1 MVLADFSQIQ
11 RVVFLVDLHPLLDL
25 QDPTPYIASIVSA
38 ARRVVS
44 FAPIA
49 SSLFAYKLF
58 FSSLSPLLST
68 SKVHRLLGKSP
79 TFLCFDRPVPTLDS
93 LSRTL
98 ASLRS
103 AFDPSTSAGHG
114 SSKAPLL
121 AESLLQLEHDYG
133 WESHPQDRKCE
144 HELLVI
150 RSNLVLL
157 LSPFSQNLD
166 FGLED
171 GDLESG
177 EECCSA
183 MSSDALVRRFNK
195 CFALVK
201 ERLVSRDIHLCWV
214 DVNLDYLREE
224 VPDLRVFCRGIRE
237 MGWGFCPTDA
247 IVLGSVFVPF
257 GLIFPNLGCSMSFE
271 VGHGDFRK
279 GNSDLVLEIVDVK
292 GKPLKCNTC
301 SLQVIDLDMITE
313 RSESRSSLNSF
324 SSEPSTIYVKGICS
338 SDTEGKIANNSSTL
352 YLLRGVSGDSGKASQ
367 GDKQDEFFA
376 DKVLELLCGERGVFV
391 AGKPIWQIF
400 LNFLYRRNYWAVV
413 SVSDSEDHSIQGI
426 LMPFTPNHALLAIKK
441 NNLLNPGQ
449 LIVKKT
455 KRIIEMRESFT
466 EKNEM
471 LNAPASAESKEEP
484 TRRNNKMHQNQ
495 IQNATLNS
503 FRKMAFSKE
512 TDSLGFDLE
521 QLYFSRN
528 SDKSKKLKFLKCW
541 MRQIVKSNS
550 DCQFIWDDL
559 TEHLDTKEDS
569 QIRTAVS
576 DSQIRTA
583 ASQDEPEPDVIPSSM
598 DDAYPSGSPNN
609 DMAMLQHMEDTDA
622 FLRGIPQKIQQGLC
636 SQDADLGMLA
646 ERIVDLCIRALD
658 MQFNENTKNLFSDEA
673 GDASYGK
680 IANEL
685 SHLLLM
691 KPKDLTLKYK
701 VMNSANNASQNAV
714 SDLYTRELVYSLVVI
729 RHELQI
735 LLRMELLCSIVA
747 PNIEEDAKQKMIKEI
762 CSLLQFIDINLQG
775 ESFGYQHIVDYT
787 ERTIKQRYFFGTSK
801 VICVSMFLC
810 LHDMLITRLIIHCI
824 VKYSHCL
831 GEIICKIY
839 NQMEFNLFDDEV
851 EASDSLPSSNNEEF
865 KRLNEHTVGATG
877 FGMQQEEMQNKQQRR
892 LIKAQELRDRER
904 RLSSFTSFI
913 PDLKKVWAP
922 KRLKAERLT
931 HDSQTKL
938 SKRRRR
944 VSTSDR
950 VCETPMT
957 GLKNHSRVQADGS
970 SCQVSNSKPFSKA
983 LFHHDSELNSD
994 AAL

>member
-1 MVLADFSQIQ
+1 MRGGFSLPHLDATHDACCRLPVPPVRLLPCWCAVHRCSAGAALPPPRWCCCGPATLLANRHSPLCVCRVCVVNWCVRVGVVQDCRWPGAEVQKLVETEKHLVFPLVYRMIELALVLPVATASVERVFSAMKTVKTDLCNRMGDEWMNDSLVVYIEKDIFSTIENEQILQ
-11 RVVFLVDLHPLLDL
+11 HFQQMQSPHRAAPHPNRHLPGANTAHLEPHPRPQTHPEPHLLALVPVSDPSPGNLVHRHRLGRRLEAHHRPIPPTLLEPRNRRHPDVDVPVFVRHRHPRLPVAVLDRNLPIRVHEEDTHGGGRVQEGSVGLVGDSEASGVERLEAEGGEPRLEPEIGEPRGDRDERGREEGR
-25 QDPTPYIASIVSA
+25 QSDPATKAAAAAAGAVT
-38 ARRVVS
+38 ARR
-44 FAPIA
+44 
-49 SSLFAYKLF
+49 
-58 FSSLSPLLST
+58 
-68 SKVHRLLGKSP
+68 RLPRLAERRGQ
-79 TFLCFDRPVPTLDS
+79 RPPPG
-93 LSRTL
+93 RR
-98 ASLRS
+98 LRS
-103 AFDPSTSAGHG
+103 RRWRRRRVAVAGR
-114 SSKAPLL
+114 
-121 AESLLQLEHDYG
+121 LLQL
-133 WESHPQDRKCE
+133 
-144 HELLVI
+144 
-150 RSNLVLL
+150 
-157 LSPFSQNLD
+157 
-166 FGLED
+166 
-171 GDLESG
+171 
-177 EECCSA
+177 
-183 MSSDALVRRFNK
+183 
-195 CFALVK
+195 
-201 ERLVSRDIHLCWV
+201 RL
-214 DVNLDYLREE
+214 
-224 VPDLRVFCRGIRE
+224 
-237 MGWGFCPTDA
+237 
-247 IVLGSVFVPF
+247 
-257 GLIFPNLGCSMSFE
+257 
-271 VGHGDFRK
+271 
-279 GNSDLVLEIVDVK
+279 
-292 GKPLKCNTC
+292 
-301 SLQVIDLDMITE
+301 Q
-313 RSESRSSLNSF
+313 
-324 SSEPSTIYVKGICS
+324 
-338 SDTEGKIANNSSTL
+338 
-352 YLLRGVSGDSGKASQ
+352 
-367 GDKQDEFFA
+367 
-376 DKVLELLCGERGVFV
+376 
-391 AGKPIWQIF
+391 GKPIWQIF

-714 SDLYTRELVYSLVVI
+714 SDLYTREYKI
-729 RHELQI
+729 REHELQI

-787 ERTIKQRYFFGTSK
+787 ERTIKQR
-801 VICVSMFLC
+801 
-810 LHDMLITRLIIHCI
+810 
-824 VKYSHCL
+824 YSHCL